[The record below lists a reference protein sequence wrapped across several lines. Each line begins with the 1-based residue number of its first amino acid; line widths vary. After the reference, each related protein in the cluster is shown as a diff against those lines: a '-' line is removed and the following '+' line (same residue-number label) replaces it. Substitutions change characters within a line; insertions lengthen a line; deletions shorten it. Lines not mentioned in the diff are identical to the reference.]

1 MENKHYSKLRNMVTD
16 MSDGD
21 FILGEENNHVE
32 IGNIY
37 KFKNICMTGDTGY
50 GQSIYIHTLLL
61 DLLNNCKDTKIII
74 LDPIGVDFAI
84 YKIFKSKKYD
94 YIDDLKSGLST
105 IKRLSN
111 LIDKLDNENNS
122 EAIIK
127 IRNTKI
133 ICIIHMYY
141 HYVFADKDIEKYI
154 ENILKK
160 GYLYGIH
167 LVINENNFRKSISK
181 KILNLCSVKM
191 LFHID
196 DINNAVYIVG
206 DHSFNKIP
214 KKGSYC
220 LIEETGDYL
229 FLLYPYIEYENIF
242 NELTKINCDNYCN

>member
-1 MENKHYSKLRNMVTD
+1 MENKHYSKLRNMITD

-61 DLLNNCKDTKIII
+61 DLLNNCKDTKMII

-111 LIDKLDNENNS
+111 LIDKLENENNN

-181 KILNLCSVKM
+181 KILNLCSVKI

-196 DINNAVYIVG
+196 DINNVNYILG
-206 DHSFNKIP
+206 EKSSDNNP
-214 KKGSYC
+214 KKGYC
-220 LIEETGDYL
+220 CVTKNKGDYH
-229 FLLYPYIEYENIF
+229 FLLYPYIEDKNIF
-242 NELTKINCDNYCN
+242 NELKKIVNNN